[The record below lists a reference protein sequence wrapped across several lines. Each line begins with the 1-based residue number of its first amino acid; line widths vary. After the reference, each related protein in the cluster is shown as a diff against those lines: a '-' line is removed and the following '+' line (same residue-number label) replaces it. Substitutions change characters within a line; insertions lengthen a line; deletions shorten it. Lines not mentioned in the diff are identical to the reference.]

1 MQDTFQAPQ
10 GPGMTFW
17 IIWCAVIVIEIAA
30 MWKVFTKAGQPGWA
44 AIIPIYNGIVILQI
58 AGKPIWWI
66 LLYLIPLVNIIV
78 AIIVLHSFSRNFG
91 KGVGFTLGLIFLG
104 FIFFPIL
111 AWGDAEYLGPNA
123 GTPGPA

>member
-1 MQDTFQAPQ
+1 MDYQSQ

-17 IIWCAVIVIEIAA
+17 VIWGAVMLFYIAA

-44 AIIPIYNGIVILQI
+44 AIVPIYNAVVMIQI

-66 LLYLIPLVNIIV
+66 LLYLIPVVNIV
-78 AIIVLHSFSRNFG
+78 VSIIVIHNISKNFG
-91 KGVGFTLGLIFLG
+91 HGAGFTLGLIFLG

-111 AWGDAEYLGPNA
+111 AWGDSQYIGPNA
-123 GTPGPA
+123 GTPVPA